1 MSCDGR
7 LYSCS
12 PGNEILCSKMSFSS
26 VENEE
31 IFRWLYSV
39 VVYFSV
45 IARKKLEQVENGG
58 CDREGSS
65 MGSRSSSSGTL
76 STSNNL
82 NNTVLMLKVRMIDS
96 F

>member
-1 MSCDGR
+1 
-7 LYSCS
+7 
-12 PGNEILCSKMSFSS
+12 MSFSS

-31 IFRWLYSV
+31 IFRCLFSV

-82 NNTVLMLKVRMIDS
+82 NNTVIMLKVRMIDR